1 MIPYQGKVKKL
12 AGTSYKE
19 VWKKAQLYYSRIKK
33 RTKRKLYIRSA
44 YFNKQ
49 KIFFSYFWIH
59 LSQKGWKQKTDRLR
73 YFPSALELIRK
84 SRNKSS
90 IRVNPNNKNEL
101 LYRFAGLTKN
111 KELFFVQIKE
121 NVRTDRKYF
130 MSVFSTDV

>member
-1 MIPYQGKVKKL
+1 MIPYQTKTGKI

-19 VWKKAQLYYSRIKK
+19 VWRKAQITYSQIKR
-33 RTKRKLYIRSA
+33 RTKRRPYIRSA

-49 KIFFSYFWIH
+49 KIFFDYFWAH
-59 LSQKGWKQKTDRLR
+59 LAQKGWKQRTDRLK
-73 YFPSALELIRK
+73 YLPPALELIRK
-84 SRNKSS
+84 SRNKPS

-101 LYRFAGLTKN
+101 LYRFAGLTKD

-121 NVRTDRKYF
+121 NVRTDRKYL